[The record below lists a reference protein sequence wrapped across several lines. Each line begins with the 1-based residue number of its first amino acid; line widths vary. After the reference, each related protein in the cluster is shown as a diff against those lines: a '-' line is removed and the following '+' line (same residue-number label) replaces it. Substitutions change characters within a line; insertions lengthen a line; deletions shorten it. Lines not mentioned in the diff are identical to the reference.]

1 MPIDMKTLLHTA
13 ELARLDLS
21 YGLDEAEAGPA
32 LEKMTHDLA
41 TIVGYIDV
49 LSEADTEGAE
59 PLYSPMLEVPGPRAD
74 VSAPERSTEGL
85 LSQAPDR
92 IGSFFAVPKII

>member
-1 MPIDMKTLLHTA
+1 MPIDLKTVLHTA

-21 YGLDEAEAGPA
+21 YGLDESEAGPA
-32 LEKMTHDLA
+32 LEKMAGDLT

-49 LSEADTEGAE
+49 LSEADTEGVE
-59 PLYSPMLEVPGPRAD
+59 PLYSPMLEAPGPRAD
-74 VSAPERSTEGL
+74 VPAPERSTEGL
-85 LSQAPDR
+85 LNQAPDR